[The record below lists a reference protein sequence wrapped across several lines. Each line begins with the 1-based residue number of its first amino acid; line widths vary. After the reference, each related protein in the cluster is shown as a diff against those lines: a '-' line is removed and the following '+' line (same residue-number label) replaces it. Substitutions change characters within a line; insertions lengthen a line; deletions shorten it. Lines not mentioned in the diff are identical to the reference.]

1 MTDIKANLISEE
13 KMKDLD
19 IINIYKLNLYQILNI
34 FIYFQ

>member
-1 MTDIKANLISEE
+1 MTDIKANLISNK

-19 IINIYKLNLYQILNI
+19 IINIYKLSLYQILHI